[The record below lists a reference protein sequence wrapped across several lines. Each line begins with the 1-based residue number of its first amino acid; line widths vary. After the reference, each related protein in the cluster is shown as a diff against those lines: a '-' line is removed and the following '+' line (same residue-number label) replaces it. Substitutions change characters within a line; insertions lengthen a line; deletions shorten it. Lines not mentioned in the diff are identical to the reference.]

1 MQVASMDKISAQES
15 VEHMYSRHNIESTI
29 LRTIK
34 EYEPFVEKINQGIN
48 LVLQWANTDHG
59 YASKNRRASEV
70 QEVDPQKIVE
80 QVFILTLQIQ
90 EAHLFTNVVGQL
102 AGVFPHESKLDKA
115 KTAAD
120 ILALL
125 CDLDFY
131 NIWKE
136 EKYGSLKLQCNYD
149 MPEELGRFI
158 KQTKYLP
165 PMLCEPRKLKRN
177 TDSGYL
183 TIKHDSVILG
193 SGNHHNDDV
202 CLDALNLYNSIPLS
216 LDVELLKIY
225 SEVPDKPEI
234 MNDPNKKRQWEIM
247 VQDSYVVY
255 RDLVKQG
262 NEFYLTHKVD
272 KRGRIYSQGYHCS
285 TQGNSFRKAIINLA
299 NKELVNGVPT
309 KR

>member
-1 MQVASMDKISAQES
+1 MDRVSAQES
-15 VEHMYSRHNIESTI
+15 VEHKFSRHNIEGTI
-29 LRTIK
+29 LKTIR
-34 EYEPFVEKINQGIN
+34 EYEPFVGMINEGVD
-48 LVLQWANTDHG
+48 LVLQWADTDHG

-70 QEVDPQKIVE
+70 YDMNPKKIVE

-102 AGVFPHESKLDKA
+102 AGIFPHETKIAKA

-131 NIWKE
+131 DIWKDG
-136 EKYGSLKLQCNYD
+136 KYESLKIQCNYD
-149 MPEELGRFI
+149 MPEHLARFI

-165 PMLCEPRKLKRN
+165 PMLVEPRKLKCN
-177 TDSGYL
+177 SDSGYL
-183 TIKHDSVILG
+183 TIDHDSVILG

-202 CLDALNLYNSIPLS
+202 CLDALNLFNSVPLA
-216 LDVELLKIY
+216 LDVELLKTY
-225 SEVPDKPEI
+225 SEMKPEKIDDPDKE
-234 MNDPNKKRQWEIM
+234 RQWKSM
-247 VQDSYVVY
+247 VIDSYAVY

-272 KRGRIYSQGYHCS
+272 KRGRVYCCGHHIS

-299 NKELVNGVPT
+299 NKELVDGVPT